1 MFLHLKQVDQL
12 WHASALLDD
21 LLKVHVWVRDEL
33 LNSLLVGKH
42 TVLLIELED
51 SQVWLAWHQQSMLD
65 NVDQTETKEVQWNM
79 HELWSGVWHQS
90 EDVLGLSSDL
100 RVNSPGDLFLLDPE
114 AGSLLCVEGLTLT
127 DGSITQGV
135 GHALLVLEEHLEEVS
150 SEDSQVFLLEQLGV
164 NLGQGV
170 KLWIDLVLW
179 NGALVSNKS
188 LELCDL
194 SLILELETLDVL
206 LRDLH
211 ITLELKDVD
220 EELPHVGQLLLE
232 LLNELRGAW
241 IWQLW
246 QHIEEHGVPV

>member
-1 MFLHLKQVDQL
+1 
-12 WHASALLDD
+12 
-21 LLKVHVWVRDEL
+21 
-33 LNSLLVGKH
+33 
-42 TVLLIELED
+42 
-51 SQVWLAWHQQSMLD
+51 MLD
-65 NVDQTETKEVQWNM
+65 NVDQTEAKEVQWNV

-90 EDVLGLSSDL
+90 EDVLGLSRDL

-114 AGSLLCVEGLTLT
+114 AGGLLCVESLTLT

-164 NLGQGV
+164 NLRQGV

-179 NGALVSNKS
+179 NGALVSNES